1 MKDGILV
8 VNKPKGITSHDVVDY
23 VRRQFHIK
31 QVGHAGTLDPMA
43 TGVLIILIGRCTKLF
58 DSFLGLDKEYVATLS
73 LGKRTESGDV
83 EGAVIEEKD
92 FSHVNEDKIRTAAAG
107 FIGKKEQIP
116 PMVSALKFRGKRLY
130 SLARKGKEVQ
140 RKPRSIIIKDLK
152 ILKLALPDIQFQVT
166 CSRGTYIRTLAED
179 IAVHLD
185 TVGCVSQIER
195 QAVGPFH
202 IKDAFMLSDIT
213 EDKINPCPV
222 GLFK

>member
-8 VNKPKGITSHDVVDY
+8 INKPKGITSHDAVNY
-23 VRRQFHIK
+23 IRRQFHIK
-31 QVGHAGTLDPMA
+31 RVGHAGTLDPMA
-43 TGVLIILIGRCTKLF
+43 TGVLVILIGRCTKLF

-73 LGKRTESGDV
+73 LGTRTVSGDV
-83 EGAVIEEKD
+83 EGSVIEEKN
-92 FSHVNEDKIRTAAAG
+92 FTHVDEDKVRAAAAY
-107 FIGKKEQIP
+107 FIGEKEQIP
-116 PMVSALKFRGKRLY
+116 PMVSALKFQGKRLY

-140 RKPRSIIIKDLK
+140 RKPRTIFIKDLK
-152 ILKLALPDIQFQVT
+152 IIKLALPDIQFQVT

-179 IAVHLD
+179 IAVYLN

-202 IKDAFMLSDIT
+202 IKDALALSDIT
-213 EDKINPCPV
+213 EDKIKPCPL